1 MIMRAL
7 SFWKTRLV
15 ESKNKTVESEEDQKK
30 EAAKAQADEEQA
42 EIDAAEEDAGDD
54 AEDTDVDIGDVDTD
68 TAEDIGDDAE
78 DAEDA
83 ENAEDTD
90 TDTAEDTA
98 EDTGDGDGFGFDS
111 DTAFDPAIGDEGD
124 MEDNTGDDDGEDDGE
139 DGGDEDDS
147 AEEDDD
153 DVDDDDDDDSAEGGD
168 EDDEDDD
175 GESEFKLEITAPSKK
190 LLDAIPDLCKKFGSK
205 VSITVA
211 GLDPEGDDEE
221 GGYVTAIECQDEET
235 LNAVKE
241 EDAVKEAVGGMDG
254 ELNESLQ
261 YEPNTVGAVIKLLSQ
276 SDPRDFLFIRLAP
289 NMKQCMIYDIDR
301 KVMVKGQSTTYLEI
315 AIGDPN
321 K

>member
-7 SFWKTRLV
+7 SFWKTKLV

-68 TAEDIGDDAE
+68 TAEDAGDDAE
-78 DAEDA
+78 DTDVDTGD
-83 ENAEDTD
+83 DTD
-90 TDTAEDTA
+90 T
-98 EDTGDGDGFGFDS
+98 GDDGFGFDS
-111 DTAFDPAIGDEGD
+111 DAAFDPAIGDEGD
-124 MEDNTGDDDGEDDGE
+124 AEDDTGDDSDD

-153 DVDDDDDDDSAEGGD
+153 DVDDDDDDSADGG
-168 EDDEDDD
+168 DEDDD

>member
-7 SFWKTRLV
+7 SFWKTRLD
-15 ESKNKTVESEEDQKK
+15 ESRKETVESEEDQKK

-42 EIDAAEEDAGDD
+42 EIDAAEENAGD
-54 AEDTDVDIGDVDTD
+54 AEDTDVDTGDKDTD
-68 TAEDIGDDAE
+68 TAEDATGDD
-78 DAEDA
+78 
-83 ENAEDTD
+83 
-90 TDTAEDTA
+90 
-98 EDTGDGDGFGFDS
+98 GLGFDS
-111 DTAFDPAIGDEGD
+111 DAAFDPAIGDEGD
-124 MEDNTGDDDGEDDGE
+124 AEDDTGDDDEADDSDDSED

-153 DVDDDDDDDSAEGGD
+153 DEDDSAEED
-168 EDDEDDD
+168 ED
-175 GESEFKLEITAPSKK
+175 SEFKLEITAPSKK

-205 VSITVA
+205 VSITVT

-221 GGYVTAIECQDEET
+221 GGYATAIECQDEET

-241 EDAVKEAVGGMDG
+241 EDAVKEAIGGMDG

-261 YEPNTVGAVIKLLSQ
+261 YEPNTVGAVIKLLSK

>member
-1 MIMRAL
+1 MATYKKNMIMRAL
-7 SFWKTRLV
+7 SFWKTKLD
-15 ESKNKTVESEEDQKK
+15 ESKKETVESEEDQKK
-30 EAAKAQADEEQA
+30 EAAKEQADEEQA
-42 EIDAAEEDAGDD
+42 EIDAADEGTEDATSNEELGFDPDADFDQAMDGDGSDAEDVETDTEPDMDGEDGEDAGSDESEDGSEDAGDD
-54 AEDTDVDIGDVDTD
+54 
-68 TAEDIGDDAE
+68 
-78 DAEDA
+78 
-83 ENAEDTD
+83 
-90 TDTAEDTA
+90 
-98 EDTGDGDGFGFDS
+98 
-111 DTAFDPAIGDEGD
+111 DE
-124 MEDNTGDDDGEDDGE
+124 
-139 DGGDEDDS
+139 DS
-147 AEEDDD
+147 AEE
-153 DVDDDDDDDSAEGGD
+153 AT

-175 GESEFKLEITAPSKK
+175 DEDDDENDKGESELKIEITAPSKK

-235 LNAVKE
+235 LSAVKE

-261 YEPNTVGAVIKLLSQ
+261 YEPNTVGAVIKLLSK

-301 KVMVKGQSTTYLEI
+301 KVMAEGQSTTYLEI
-315 AIGDPN
+315 AIGNPN

>member
-7 SFWKTRLV
+7 SFWKTRLD
-15 ESKNKTVESEEDQKK
+15 ESRKETVESEEDQKK

-42 EIDAAEEDAGDD
+42 EIDAADGDD
-54 AEDTDVDIGDVDTD
+54 AEDTDVDTGD
-68 TAEDIGDDAE
+68 E
-78 DAEDA
+78 
-83 ENAEDTD
+83 D

-98 EDTGDGDGFGFDS
+98 GDDGLGFDS
-111 DTAFDPAIGDEGD
+111 DAAFDPAMGDEGD
-124 MEDNTGDDDGEDDGE
+124 AEDDTGDNDEGDDSDDSEDDG
-139 DGGDEDDS
+139 DDEDDS
-147 AEEDDD
+147 AEED
-153 DVDDDDDDDSAEGGD
+153 E
-168 EDDEDDD
+168 
-175 GESEFKLEITAPSKK
+175 ESEFKLEITAPSKK

-205 VSITVA
+205 VSITVT

-241 EDAVKEAVGGMDG
+241 EDAVKEAIGGMDG

-261 YEPNTVGAVIKLLSQ
+261 YEPNTVGAVIKLLSK

>member
-1 MIMRAL
+1 MDDDG
-7 SFWKTRLV
+7 SD
-15 ESKNKTVESEEDQKK
+15 SGESENDAESDTAGETDDEGEDS
-30 EAAKAQADEEQA
+30 EDDESE
-42 EIDAAEEDAGDD
+42 DDDEDAGDD
-54 AEDTDVDIGDVDTD
+54 E
-68 TAEDIGDDAE
+68 E
-78 DAEDA
+78 
-83 ENAEDTD
+83 
-90 TDTAEDTA
+90 
-98 EDTGDGDGFGFDS
+98 
-111 DTAFDPAIGDEGD
+111 
-124 MEDNTGDDDGEDDGE
+124 
-139 DGGDEDDS
+139 DS
-147 AEEDDD
+147 AEEA
-153 DVDDDDDDDSAEGGD
+153 AEN
-168 EDDEDDD
+168 DDEDDD

-211 GLDPEGDDEE
+211 GLDPEGDSEE

-261 YEPNTVGAVIKLLSQ
+261 YEPNTVGAVIKLLSK

-301 KVMVKGQSTTYLEI
+301 NVMAEGQSTTYLEI
-315 AIGDPN
+315 AIGNPN

>member
-1 MIMRAL
+1 MDGDGSDAED
-7 SFWKTRLV
+7 V
-15 ESKNKTVESEEDQKK
+15 ETDTEPDIDGEDGEDAGSDESEDGS
-30 EAAKAQADEEQA
+30 
-42 EIDAAEEDAGDD
+42 EDAGDD
-54 AEDTDVDIGDVDTD
+54 
-68 TAEDIGDDAE
+68 
-78 DAEDA
+78 
-83 ENAEDTD
+83 
-90 TDTAEDTA
+90 
-98 EDTGDGDGFGFDS
+98 
-111 DTAFDPAIGDEGD
+111 DE
-124 MEDNTGDDDGEDDGE
+124 
-139 DGGDEDDS
+139 DS
-147 AEEDDD
+147 AEEATED
-153 DVDDDDDDDSAEGGD
+153 D

-175 GESEFKLEITAPSKK
+175 DEDDDEDDKGEFELKIEITAPSKK

-261 YEPNTVGAVIKLLSQ
+261 YEPNTVGAVIKLLSK

-301 KVMVKGQSTTYLEI
+301 KVMAEGQSTTYLEI
-315 AIGDPN
+315 AIGNPN

>member
-7 SFWKTRLV
+7 SFWKTKLD
-15 ESKNKTVESEEDQKK
+15 ESKKETVESEEDQKK

-42 EIDAAEEDAGDD
+42 EIDAADEETSDD
-54 AEDTDVDIGDVDTD
+54 VEDTDVDTV
-68 TAEDIGDDAE
+68 
-78 DAEDA
+78 
-83 ENAEDTD
+83 
-90 TDTAEDTA
+90 
-98 EDTGDGDGFGFDS
+98 EDTGDDTDTGDDEFGFDS
-111 DTAFDPAIGDEGD
+111 DAAFDPAIGDEGD
-124 MEDNTGDDDGEDDGE
+124 AEDDTGDDDGGDDSDDSED
-139 DGGDEDDS
+139 DGGDEEDS
-147 AEEDDD
+147 AE
-153 DVDDDDDDDSAEGGD
+153 
-168 EDDEDDD
+168 EDDD

-241 EDAVKEAVGGMDG
+241 EDAVKEAIGGMDG

-261 YEPNTVGAVIKLLSQ
+261 YEPNTVGAVIKLLSK

>member
-1 MIMRAL
+1 MRAL
-7 SFWKTRLV
+7 SFWKTKLD
-15 ESKNKTVESEEDQKK
+15 ESKKETVESEEDQKK

-42 EIDAAEEDAGDD
+42 EIDAADEETGDD
-54 AEDTDVDIGDVDTD
+54 AEDTDVDTSD
-68 TAEDIGDDAE
+68 TASDE
-78 DAEDA
+78 
-83 ENAEDTD
+83 D
-90 TDTAEDTA
+90 TDTAEDT
-98 EDTGDGDGFGFDS
+98 TGDDGFGFDS
-111 DTAFDPAIGDEGD
+111 NADFDQAIGDEGD
-124 MEDNTGDDDGEDDGE
+124 TEDDTDDDSEDSEDDE
-139 DGGDEDDS
+139 DEEDS
-147 AEEDDD
+147 AEEDTD
-153 DVDDDDDDDSAEGGD
+153 D
-168 EDDEDDD
+168 EDDEEDSAEEDED
-175 GESEFKLEITAPSKK
+175 EESEFKLEITAPSKK

-205 VSITVA
+205 VSITVT
-211 GLDPEGDDEE
+211 GLDPEGDDKE

-241 EDAVKEAVGGMDG
+241 EDAVKEAIGGMDG

-261 YEPNTVGAVIKLLSQ
+261 YEPNTVGAVIKLLSK

>member
-7 SFWKTRLV
+7 SFWKTKLV

-54 AEDTDVDIGDVDTD
+54 AEDTDVDTGDDTDTAEDAGDDAEDTDVDTGDVDTD
-68 TAEDIGDDAE
+68 TGD
-78 DAEDA
+78 
-83 ENAEDTD
+83 
-90 TDTAEDTA
+90 
-98 EDTGDGDGFGFDS
+98 DGFGFDS
-111 DTAFDPAIGDEGD
+111 DAAFDPAIGDEGD
-124 MEDNTGDDDGEDDGE
+124 AEDDTGDDSDD

-153 DVDDDDDDDSAEGGD
+153 DVDDDDDDSADGG
-168 EDDEDDD
+168 DEDDD

>member
-7 SFWKTRLV
+7 SFWKTKLD
-15 ESKNKTVESEEDQKK
+15 ESKKETVESEEDQKK

-42 EIDAAEEDAGDD
+42 EIDAADEETGDN
-54 AEDTDVDIGDVDTD
+54 AEDTDVDTSD
-68 TAEDIGDDAE
+68 TASD
-78 DAEDA
+78 
-83 ENAEDTD
+83 EDTD
-90 TDTAEDTA
+90 TTEDT
-98 EDTGDGDGFGFDS
+98 TGDDGFGFDS
-111 DTAFDPAIGDEGD
+111 DAAFDSAIGDEGD
-124 MEDNTGDDDGEDDGE
+124 AEDDTGDDSDD
-139 DGGDEDDS
+139 DDRDEDDS
-147 AEEDDD
+147 AEEDDE
-153 DVDDDDDDDSAEGGD
+153 DDDDADDDSADGD
-168 EDDEDDD
+168 DDE
-175 GESEFKLEITAPSKK
+175 ESEFKLEITAPSKK

-241 EDAVKEAVGGMDG
+241 EDAVKEAIGGMDG

-261 YEPNTVGAVIKLLSQ
+261 YEPNTVGAVIKLLSK

>member
-1 MIMRAL
+1 MRAL
-7 SFWKTRLV
+7 SFWKTRLD
-15 ESKNKTVESEEDQKK
+15 ESRKETVESEEDQKK

-42 EIDAAEEDAGDD
+42 EIDAAEENAGDD
-54 AEDTDVDIGDVDTD
+54 AEDTDVDTDVDT
-68 TAEDIGDDAE
+68 GD
-78 DAEDA
+78 
-83 ENAEDTD
+83 EDTD
-90 TDTAEDTA
+90 TTEDT
-98 EDTGDGDGFGFDS
+98 TGDDGLGFDS
-111 DTAFDPAIGDEGD
+111 DAAFDPAIGDEGD
-124 MEDNTGDDDGEDDGE
+124 AEDDTGDDDEADDSDDSED

-147 AEEDDD
+147 ADEDDD
-153 DVDDDDDDDSAEGGD
+153 DDEDDSAEED
-168 EDDEDDD
+168 E
-175 GESEFKLEITAPSKK
+175 ESEFKLEITAPSKK
-190 LLDAIPDLCKKFGSK
+190 LLDVIPDLCKKFGSK

-241 EDAVKEAVGGMDG
+241 EDAVKEAIGGMDG

-261 YEPNTVGAVIKLLSQ
+261 YEPNTVGAVIKLLSK

>member
-7 SFWKTRLV
+7 SFWKTKLD
-15 ESKNKTVESEEDQKK
+15 ESKKETVESEEDQKK

-42 EIDAAEEDAGDD
+42 EIDAADEETGDD
-54 AEDTDVDIGDVDTD
+54 AEDTDVDTSD
-68 TAEDIGDDAE
+68 TASDE
-78 DAEDA
+78 
-83 ENAEDTD
+83 D
-90 TDTAEDTA
+90 TDTAEDT
-98 EDTGDGDGFGFDS
+98 TGDDGFGFDS
-111 DTAFDPAIGDEGD
+111 NADFDQVIGDEGD
-124 MEDNTGDDDGEDDGE
+124 TEDDTDDDSEDSEDDE
-139 DGGDEDDS
+139 DEEDS
-147 AEEDDD
+147 AEEDTDD
-153 DVDDDDDDDSAEGGD
+153 ADD
-168 EDDEDDD
+168 EDDEEDSAGEDED
-175 GESEFKLEITAPSKK
+175 EESEFKLEITAPSKK

-205 VSITVA
+205 VSITVT
-211 GLDPEGDDEE
+211 GLDPEGEDEE

-261 YEPNTVGAVIKLLSQ
+261 YEPNTVGAVIKLLSK

>member
-7 SFWKTRLV
+7 SFWKTKLD
-15 ESKNKTVESEEDQKK
+15 ESKKETVESEEDQKK

-42 EIDAAEEDAGDD
+42 EIDAADEETGDD
-54 AEDTDVDIGDVDTD
+54 VEDTDVDTSD
-68 TAEDIGDDAE
+68 TASDE
-78 DAEDA
+78 
-83 ENAEDTD
+83 D
-90 TDTAEDTA
+90 TDTAEDT
-98 EDTGDGDGFGFDS
+98 TGDDGFGFDS
-111 DTAFDPAIGDEGD
+111 DAAFDPAVGDEGD
-124 MEDNTGDDDGEDDGE
+124 TEDDTDDDSEDSEDDG
-139 DGGDEDDS
+139 DEEDS
-147 AEEDDD
+147 AEEDAD
-153 DVDDDDDDDSAEGGD
+153 D
-168 EDDEDDD
+168 EDDEEDSAEEDEDDD
-175 GESEFKLEITAPSKK
+175 EESEFKLEITAPSKK

-205 VSITVA
+205 VSITVT

-241 EDAVKEAVGGMDG
+241 EDTVKEAIGGMDG

-261 YEPNTVGAVIKLLSQ
+261 YEPNTVGAVIKLLSK

>member
-1 MIMRAL
+1 MATYKKNMIMRAL
-7 SFWKTRLV
+7 SFWKTKLD
-15 ESKNKTVESEEDQKK
+15 ESKKETVESEEDQKK
-30 EAAKAQADEEQA
+30 EAAKEQADEEQV
-42 EIDAAEEDAGDD
+42 EIDAADEETGDAGEDTAGDEDLGFDPDADFDQAMDGDGSGEGEAEDDTGSDTASETGDDASEDEDDGEDAGDD
-54 AEDTDVDIGDVDTD
+54 KSEDD
-68 TAEDIGDDAE
+68 E
-78 DAEDA
+78 DA
-83 ENAEDTD
+83 
-90 TDTAEDTA
+90 
-98 EDTGDGDGFGFDS
+98 
-111 DTAFDPAIGDEGD
+111 
-124 MEDNTGDDDGEDDGE
+124 GEDE
-139 DGGDEDDS
+139 EDS
-147 AEEDDD
+147 AEEA
-153 DVDDDDDDDSAEGGD
+153 AEGD
-168 EDDEDDD
+168 NEDEEEDD
-175 GESEFKLEITAPSKK
+175 GKESDFRIEITAPSKK

-205 VSITVA
+205 VSVTVA

-261 YEPNTVGAVIKLLSQ
+261 YEPNTVGAVVKLLGK

-301 KVMVKGQSTTYLEI
+301 KVMAEGQSTTYLEI

>member
-7 SFWKTRLV
+7 SFWKTKLD
-15 ESKNKTVESEEDQKK
+15 ESKKETVESEEDQKK

-42 EIDAAEEDAGDD
+42 EIDAADEETGDD
-54 AEDTDVDIGDVDTD
+54 VEDTDVDTSD
-68 TAEDIGDDAE
+68 TASDE
-78 DAEDA
+78 
-83 ENAEDTD
+83 D
-90 TDTAEDTA
+90 TDTAEDT
-98 EDTGDGDGFGFDS
+98 TGDDGFGFDS
-111 DTAFDPAIGDEGD
+111 NADFDQAIGDEGD
-124 MEDNTGDDDGEDDGE
+124 TEDDTDDDSEDSEDDG
-139 DGGDEDDS
+139 DEEDS
-147 AEEDDD
+147 AEEDAD
-153 DVDDDDDDDSAEGGD
+153 D
-168 EDDEDDD
+168 EDDEEDSAEEDE
-175 GESEFKLEITAPSKK
+175 ESEFKLEITAPSKK

-205 VSITVA
+205 VSITVT

-261 YEPNTVGAVIKLLSQ
+261 YEPNTVGAVIKLLSK

>member
-7 SFWKTRLV
+7 SFWKTKLD
-15 ESKNKTVESEEDQKK
+15 ESKKETVESEEDQKK

-42 EIDAAEEDAGDD
+42 EIDAADEETGDD
-54 AEDTDVDIGDVDTD
+54 VEDTDVDTSD
-68 TAEDIGDDAE
+68 TASDE
-78 DAEDA
+78 
-83 ENAEDTD
+83 D
-90 TDTAEDTA
+90 TDTAEDT
-98 EDTGDGDGFGFDS
+98 TGDDGFGFDS
-111 DTAFDPAIGDEGD
+111 NADFDQAIGDEGD
-124 MEDNTGDDDGEDDGE
+124 TEDDTDDDSEDSEDDG
-139 DGGDEDDS
+139 DEEDS
-147 AEEDDD
+147 AEEDAD
-153 DVDDDDDDDSAEGGD
+153 D
-168 EDDEDDD
+168 EDDEEDSAEEDE
-175 GESEFKLEITAPSKK
+175 ESEFKLEITAPSKK

-205 VSITVA
+205 VSITVT

-241 EDAVKEAVGGMDG
+241 EDAVKEAIGGMDG

-261 YEPNTVGAVIKLLSQ
+261 YEPNTVGAVIKLLSK

>member
-7 SFWKTRLV
+7 SFWKTRLD
-15 ESKNKTVESEEDQKK
+15 EAGKETVESEEDQKK

-54 AEDTDVDIGDVDTD
+54 AEDTDTDVGDADAD
-68 TAEDIGDDAE
+68 TAEDTGDDDTE
-78 DAEDA
+78 DVGDVDA
-83 ENAEDTD
+83 
-90 TDTAEDTA
+90 DTAEDTA
-98 EDTGDGDGFGFDS
+98 EDTGDDAGFSFDS
-111 DTAFDPAIGDEGD
+111 DTDSDTDSDMAFNPAIGDEGD
-124 MEDNTGDDDGEDDGE
+124 TEDDTGSDAEDDTDDDTGDDGGDDS
-139 DGGDEDDS
+139 DDSDDDDDEDDS
-147 AEEDDD
+147 AEE
-153 DVDDDDDDDSAEGGD
+153 GD
-168 EDDEDDD
+168 EDEDDD

-190 LLDAIPDLCKKFGSK
+190 LLDSIPDLCKKFGSK

>member
-1 MIMRAL
+1 MRAL
-7 SFWKTRLV
+7 SFWKTKLD
-15 ESKNKTVESEEDQKK
+15 ESKKETVESEEDQKK

-42 EIDAAEEDAGDD
+42 EIDAADEDAGDD
-54 AEDTDVDIGDVDTD
+54 AEDTDIDTGDT
-68 TAEDIGDDAE
+68 GDE
-78 DAEDA
+78 
-83 ENAEDTD
+83 D

-98 EDTGDGDGFGFDS
+98 GDDGFGFDS
-111 DTAFDPAIGDEGD
+111 DAAFDPAISDEEDTEDDAGDDSKDDSGDED
-124 MEDNTGDDDGEDDGE
+124 DSAEEADDDD
-139 DGGDEDDS
+139 DEDDS

-153 DVDDDDDDDSAEGGD
+153 DEEDEEDEEAEEDDDDE
-168 EDDEDDD
+168 EDDD

-235 LNAVKE
+235 LDAVKE

-261 YEPNTVGAVIKLLSQ
+261 YEPNTVGAVIKLLSK

-301 KVMVKGQSTTYLEI
+301 SVMVKGQSTTYLEI

>member
-7 SFWKTRLV
+7 SFWKTRLD
-15 ESKNKTVESEEDQKK
+15 ESKKETVESEEDQKK

-42 EIDAAEEDAGDD
+42 EIDAAKENASDD
-54 AEDTDVDIGDVDTD
+54 TEDTDVDTGDEDTD
-68 TAEDIGDDAE
+68 TAEDATGDD
-78 DAEDA
+78 
-83 ENAEDTD
+83 
-90 TDTAEDTA
+90 
-98 EDTGDGDGFGFDS
+98 GLGFDS
-111 DTAFDPAIGDEGD
+111 DAAFDPTIGDEGD
-124 MEDNTGDDDGEDDGE
+124 AEDDTGDDDEGDDSDDSED

-147 AEEDDD
+147 ADEDDD
-153 DVDDDDDDDSAEGGD
+153 DEDDSAEED
-168 EDDEDDD
+168 E
-175 GESEFKLEITAPSKK
+175 ESEFKLEITAPSKK

-205 VSITVA
+205 VSITVT

-241 EDAVKEAVGGMDG
+241 EDAVKEAIGGMDG

-261 YEPNTVGAVIKLLSQ
+261 YEPNTVGAVIKLLSK

>member
-1 MIMRAL
+1 MDDDGSGDEDAEND
-7 SFWKTRLV
+7 T
-15 ESKNKTVESEEDQKK
+15 ESNTDDEDGDGESED
-30 EAAKAQADEEQA
+30 
-42 EIDAAEEDAGDD
+42 GS
-54 AEDTDVDIGDVDTD
+54 
-68 TAEDIGDDAE
+68 E
-78 DAEDA
+78 DAEDDEEDSA
-83 ENAEDTD
+83 EEAED
-90 TDTAEDTA
+90 
-98 EDTGDGDGFGFDS
+98 S
-111 DTAFDPAIGDEGD
+111 DDE
-124 MEDNTGDDDGEDDGE
+124 DGEDDGE
-139 DGGDEDDS
+139 DDKE
-147 AEEDDD
+147 
-153 DVDDDDDDDSAEGGD
+153 
-168 EDDEDDD
+168 
-175 GESEFKLEITAPSKK
+175 ESEFRLEITAPSKK

-205 VSITVA
+205 VSVTVA

-261 YEPNTVGAVIKLLSQ
+261 YEPNTVGAVIKLLSK

-301 KVMVKGQSTTYLEI
+301 KVMAEGQSTTYLEI

>member
-7 SFWKTRLV
+7 SFWKTKLD
-15 ESKNKTVESEEDQKK
+15 ESKKETVESEEDQKK

-42 EIDAAEEDAGDD
+42 EIDAADEETGDNT
-54 AEDTDVDIGDVDTD
+54 EDTDVDTSD
-68 TAEDIGDDAE
+68 TASD
-78 DAEDA
+78 
-83 ENAEDTD
+83 EDTD
-90 TDTAEDTA
+90 TTEDT
-98 EDTGDGDGFGFDS
+98 TGDDGFGFDS
-111 DTAFDPAIGDEGD
+111 DAAFGPAVGDEGD
-124 MEDNTGDDDGEDDGE
+124 AEDDTGDDSDD
-139 DGGDEDDS
+139 DDRDEEDS
-147 AEEDDD
+147 AEEDADD
-153 DVDDDDDDDSAEGGD
+153 ED
-168 EDDEDDD
+168 EDDEEDSAEEDED
-175 GESEFKLEITAPSKK
+175 EDEESEFKLEITAPSKK

-205 VSITVA
+205 VSITVT
-211 GLDPEGDDEE
+211 GLDPEGEDEE

-261 YEPNTVGAVIKLLSQ
+261 YEPNTVGAVIKLLSK

>member
-7 SFWKTRLV
+7 SFWKTKLV

-68 TAEDIGDDAE
+68 TAEDAGDDAE
-78 DAEDA
+78 DTDVDTGDV
-83 ENAEDTD
+83 DTD
-90 TDTAEDTA
+90 T
-98 EDTGDGDGFGFDS
+98 GDDGFGFDS
-111 DTAFDPAIGDEGD
+111 DAAFDPAIGDEGD
-124 MEDNTGDDDGEDDGE
+124 AEDDTGDDSDD

-153 DVDDDDDDDSAEGGD
+153 DVDDDDDDSADGG
-168 EDDEDDD
+168 DEDDD

>member
-1 MIMRAL
+1 MDNDG
-7 SFWKTRLV
+7 SD
-15 ESKNKTVESEEDQKK
+15 SGESENDAESDTAG
-30 EAAKAQADEEQA
+30 ETDDEG
-42 EIDAAEEDAGDD
+42 EDAGDD
-54 AEDTDVDIGDVDTD
+54 ESED
-68 TAEDIGDDAE
+68 DD
-78 DAEDA
+78 
-83 ENAEDTD
+83 ENA
-90 TDTAEDTA
+90 
-98 EDTGDGDGFGFDS
+98 
-111 DTAFDPAIGDEGD
+111 
-124 MEDNTGDDDGEDDGE
+124 DDDEE
-139 DGGDEDDS
+139 DS
-147 AEEDDD
+147 AEEA
-153 DVDDDDDDDSAEGGD
+153 AEN
-168 EDDEDDD
+168 DDEDD

-190 LLDAIPDLCKKFGSK
+190 LLDAIPNLCKKFGSK

-241 EDAVKEAVGGMDG
+241 EDTVKEAVGGMDG

-261 YEPNTVGAVIKLLSQ
+261 YEPNTVGAVIKLLSK

-301 KVMVKGQSTTYLEI
+301 KVMAEGQSTTYLEI